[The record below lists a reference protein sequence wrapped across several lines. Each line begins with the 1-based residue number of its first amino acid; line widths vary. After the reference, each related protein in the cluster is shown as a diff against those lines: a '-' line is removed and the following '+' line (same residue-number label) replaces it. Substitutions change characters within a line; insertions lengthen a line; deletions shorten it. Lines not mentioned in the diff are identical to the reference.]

1 MVFRQKKAAEWEA
14 ITIIKCLTGIVYLS
28 DCCQLSTRLRQ
39 PQGSI
44 RSVPGCRQNSSA
56 IGAIRRKQRNR
67 RKRRNSAQ
75 TTQSAQTAQ
84 VGAIGANGASWRNS
98 AQSVLSSA
106 FHHSRRIPAHS
117 AHSSAFGAFQRTR
130 CNPAHGQ
137 LRPLSPHALE
147 IIEIIEMGPI

>member
-56 IGAIRRKQRNR
+56 IGAIRRK
-67 RKRRNSAQ
+67 RRNSAQ
-75 TTQSAQTAQ
+75 TTQSAQ

-98 AQSVLSSA
+98 VQSVLSQ
-106 FHHSRRIPAHS
+106 RIPSQS

-130 CNPAHGQ
+130 RNPAHGQ
-137 LRPLSPHALE
+137 LRPLSPHALKHAKRCL
-147 IIEIIEMGPI
+147 

>member
-56 IGAIRRKQRNR
+56 IRRKQ

-75 TTQSAQTAQ
+75 TTQSAQ

-130 CNPAHGQ
+130 RNPAHGQ
-137 LRPLSPHALE
+137 LRPLSPHALQ
-147 IIEIIEMGPI
+147 ILICQAAWARSKHRL